1 MVGFS
6 FTSSSMV
13 TGAKMGLNS
22 DLLNFIY
29 ALLLGGIFL
38 SIYTGI
44 LAYIGGRTGLSF
56 DLLCR
61 RAFGRFG
68 SMLPSLLLTLTQIGW
83 FGVCSAM
90 LAIPVAEHLGCSVYP
105 VLAVACMFMIYT
117 AYIGFKGLEIL
128 SYIAVPMILVLGGWS
143 YGRRSAPEVRVL
155 SRPSTPPPVRMILTC

>member
-1 MVGFS
+1 
-6 FTSSSMV
+6 
-13 TGAKMGLNS
+13 MGLNS

-90 LAIPVAEHLGCSVYP
+90 LAIPV
-105 VLAVACMFMIYT
+105 YT
-117 AYIGFKGLEIL
+117 AYVGFKGLEIL

-155 SRPSTPPPVRMILTC
+155 SRPSTPPPVRMILT

>member
-6 FTSSSMV
+6 FI
-13 TGAKMGLNS
+13 NS

-117 AYIGFKGLEIL
+117 AYVGFKGLEIL

-155 SRPSTPPPVRMILTC
+155 SRPSTPPPVRMILT

>member
-44 LAYIGGRTGLSF
+44 LA
-56 DLLCR
+56 
-61 RAFGRFG
+61 
-68 SMLPSLLLTLTQIGW
+68 
-83 FGVCSAM
+83 
-90 LAIPVAEHLGCSVYP
+90 
-105 VLAVACMFMIYT
+105 
-117 AYIGFKGLEIL
+117 
-128 SYIAVPMILVLGGWS
+128 
-143 YGRRSAPEVRVL
+143 
-155 SRPSTPPPVRMILTC
+155 

>member
-13 TGAKMGLNS
+13 TGANMGLNS

-90 LAIPVAEHLGCSVYP
+90 LAIPGST
-105 VLAVACMFMIYT
+105 LAV
-117 AYIGFKGLEIL
+117 
-128 SYIAVPMILVLGGWS
+128 
-143 YGRRSAPEVRVL
+143 
-155 SRPSTPPPVRMILTC
+155 PSTRFWRLPVCL

>member
-1 MVGFS
+1 
-6 FTSSSMV
+6 
-13 TGAKMGLNS
+13 MGLNS

-90 LAIPVAEHLGCSVYP
+90 LAIPVAEHLVCSVYP

-155 SRPSTPPPVRMILTC
+155 SRPSTPPPVRMILT

>member
-1 MVGFS
+1 
-6 FTSSSMV
+6 
-13 TGAKMGLNS
+13 MGLNS

-44 LAYIGGRTGLSF
+44 LAYIGGRT
-56 DLLCR
+56 
-61 RAFGRFG
+61 A
-68 SMLPSLLLTLTQIGW
+68 QIGW

-105 VLAVACMFMIYT
+105 VLAFACMFMIYT
-117 AYIGFKGLEIL
+117 AYVGFKGLEIL

-155 SRPSTPPPVRMILTC
+155 SRPSTPPPVRMILT